1 MERAVRWMGR
11 NMVKHGHFSRLQII
25 LLTFALL
32 VTGMVLAHATV
43 VFGTISTV
51 PEVPQPGEPFL
62 LRLELVD
69 QTQLPVEDAFV
80 IAEFRPQGS
89 NEDAEPVASAD
100 LAEIGAETG
109 DAGIYEATLT
119 LPQPGAYTLLLR
131 DQTFRQEE
139 GRQST
144 LINVGSPTPTDAL
157 TVIFPPTAT
166 QSSVSTWLY
175 WLIGVPLFAAVV
187 VTVLVLRSPPAE
199 AEA

>member
-1 MERAVRWMGR
+1 
-11 NMVKHGHFSRLQII
+11 MVKHGHFSRLQII

-32 VTGMVLAHATV
+32 VAGMVLAHATV

-69 QTQLPVEDAFV
+69 QTQLPVEDAFML
-80 IAEFRPQGS
+80 AEFRSEGS
-89 NEDAEPVASAD
+89 SETDEPIASAD
-100 LAEIGAETG
+100 FAETG

-175 WLIGVPLFAAVV
+175 WLIGVPLLAAII